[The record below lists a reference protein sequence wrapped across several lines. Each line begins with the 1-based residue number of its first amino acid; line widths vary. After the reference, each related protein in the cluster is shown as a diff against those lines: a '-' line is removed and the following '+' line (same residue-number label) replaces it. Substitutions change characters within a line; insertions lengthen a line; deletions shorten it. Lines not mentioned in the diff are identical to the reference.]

1 MSRAE
6 RGLALRRQPSD
17 RQLAVP
23 PGLESAAG
31 YAREARSQR
40 TVKRYKDAF
49 AIFVAWCKDQGLRP
63 LPAEPETVAA
73 YLAARADA
81 GRRVLTIE
89 LELTAI
95 GEAHK
100 AAGFES
106 PRTHRLVVA
115 TRKGIR
121 RRLGMAPRQKA
132 ALSTGELRAMLQA
145 LPQRLI
151 GTRDRAIL
159 LLGFAGA
166 FRRSELVGLD
176 VRDLEFCPEGLRV
189 TLRRSK
195 TDQEGVGR
203 TVGIPSSPNPSM
215 CPVAA
220 TRAWLSAAAIIGGP
234 VFREVQGSGRVGQFR
249 LASRVVGTVVKRA
262 AVAVGLDASKLAGHS
277 LRAGYA
283 TEAARAG
290 KPIFVIQ
297 QQTGHRSVAMV
308 SRYVRAVEIFK
319 DVGVL

>member
-1 MSRAE
+1 LSTAE
-6 RGLALRRQPSD
+6 RGLALRRQPPAAP
-17 RQLAVP
+17 LAVLGP
-23 PGLESAAG
+23 LESAAG
-31 YAREARSQR
+31 YAREARSPR
-40 TVKRYKDAF
+40 TVKRYRDAW
-49 AIFVAWCKDQGLRP
+49 AIFAAWCEDQGFES
-63 LPAEPETVAA
+63 LPAEPATVAA

-89 LELTAI
+89 LTAI
-95 GEAHK
+95 GERHK
-100 AAGFES
+100 AAGLPS
-106 PRTHRLVVA
+106 PRTHPAVVA

-151 GTRDRAIL
+151 GSRDRAIL

-176 VRDLEFCPEGLRV
+176 VRDLEFCQEGLRV

-195 TDQEGVGR
+195 TDQEGIGR
-203 TVGIPSSPNPSM
+203 TVGIPCSPNPSM

-220 TRAWLSAAAIIGGP
+220 VRAWLGAAAIIGGP
-234 VFREVQGSGRVGQFR
+234 VFREVQGSGRVGQAR

-262 AVAVGLDASKLAGHS
+262 AIAVGLDARNLAGHS

-290 KPIFVIQ
+290 KPLFVIQ

>member
-1 MSRAE
+1 MGAA
-6 RGLALRRQPSD
+6 RGLALERRRPPA
-17 RQLAVP
+17 RLALV
-23 PGLESAAG
+23 ESALQSAWA
-31 YAREARSQR
+31 YALEARSPR
-40 TVKRYKDAF
+40 TLKRYRDAW
-49 AIFVAWCKDQGLRP
+49 AIFTAWCDDQGLRP
-63 LPAEPETVAA
+63 LPAKPETVAA
-73 YLAARADA
+73 FMASRADA

-100 AAGFES
+100 AAGHPS
-106 PRTHRLVVA
+106 PRTHPAVVA

-121 RRLGMAPRQKA
+121 RRLGMARACKD
-132 ALSTGELRAMLQA
+132 ALTPGDLRAMLGA
-145 LPQRLI
+145 LPDRLI
-151 GTRDRAIL
+151 GVRDRAML

-176 VRDLEFCPEGLRV
+176 VRDLAFCPEGLRA

-195 TDQEGVGR
+195 TDQEGSGR
-203 TVGIPSSPNPSM
+203 TVGIPLSPDPAM

-220 TRAWLSAAAIIGGP
+220 TRAWLKAAGIIGGP
-234 VFREVQGSGRVGQFR
+234 IFRQVHHAGRVGQAR

-262 AVAVGLDASKLAGHS
+262 AVAVGLDPRNLAGHS

-283 TEAARAG
+283 TEAARSG

-297 QQTGHRSVAMV
+297 QQTGHKSVAMV
-308 SRYVRAVEIFK
+308 SRYVRAVDLFR